1 MSEPLN
7 NIRDEYT
14 AGLERVKKLQALL
27 EANAS
32 EPEIQS
38 LLVDLSNRAE
48 RIGELT
54 RELERMIQMKFG
66 GV

>member
-7 NIRDEYT
+7 NMRDEYI
-14 AGLERVKKLQALL
+14 AGLERIKKLQALL

-48 RIGELT
+48 RIEELT
-54 RELERMIQMKFG
+54 RELERMIQVKFG

>member
-1 MSEPLN
+1 MSKPLN
-7 NIRDEYT
+7 NIRDEYI

-54 RELERMIQMKFG
+54 RELERMIQVKFG

>member
-1 MSEPLN
+1 MTEPVN
-7 NIRDEYT
+7 NLRDEYI
-14 AGLERVKKLQALL
+14 AALERINMLQALL
-27 EANAS
+27 EANGS

-38 LLVDLSNRAE
+38 LLVDLSTRGE

-54 RELERMIQMKFG
+54 RELERTIQAKLG